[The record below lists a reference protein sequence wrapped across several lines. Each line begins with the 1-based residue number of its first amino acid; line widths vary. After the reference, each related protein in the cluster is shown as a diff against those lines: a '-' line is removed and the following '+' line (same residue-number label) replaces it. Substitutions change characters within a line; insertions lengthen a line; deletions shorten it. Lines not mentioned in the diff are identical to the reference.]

1 MLTNQHFMAS
11 TPDQLR
17 LTQQGLNQQLSNQ
30 LDSSP
35 ASADGANE
43 DRVAVILTGY
53 GEVEDYDNFATYNRL
68 ALDVLTRK
76 FAPIPKL
83 ITPAMSWYL
92 ANADRKEWEE
102 ENDHFVSPHNAIF
115 EQQRAGIE
123 ARLQEQWGD
132 RVSVFKAFNFCP
144 PFLPEQVVARIKEQG
159 FNKILIYPL
168 LVVDSIF
175 TSGIALEQI
184 NKGIQASTEGDH
196 HWVEGIRYIPS
207 FFDRPAYINLL
218 ARQVEERIAQNLASN
233 YYASEIGI
241 VLMNHGCPEEASGYV
256 TGIRESQGLYDRVR
270 DKLVNRF
277 PLISVGWLNHDTPF
291 VDWTKPDADQAA
303 NNLIELGAKTIL
315 FVPIGF
321 ATDNHE
327 TILDVNSIIDQL
339 QEKHAGITFERMDC
353 VNDHPEFL
361 QMVANW
367 ANPEIEALFS
377 ASVSVNPALAV
388 ATANGHSEHPWHQ
401 HSH

>member
-1 MLTNQHFMAS
+1 MAT

-17 LTQQGLNQQLSNQ
+17 LTQQRLNHQLS
-30 LDSSP
+30 DSSDFTP
-35 ASADGANE
+35 PSSDGSGA

-68 ALDVLTRK
+68 ALNVLTRK
-76 FAPIPKL
+76 FAPIPKV

-92 ANADRKEWEE
+92 ANSDRQEWEIK
-102 ENDHFVSPHNAIF
+102 NDHFISPHNAIF

-123 ARLQEQWGD
+123 TCLQARWGD
-132 RVSVFKAFNFCP
+132 RVQVFKAFNFCP
-144 PFLPEQVVARIKEQG
+144 PFLPEQVVGRIKEQG

-184 NKGIQASTEGDH
+184 NQGLEASTEGDR

-207 FFDRPAYINLL
+207 FFDRPAYIDLL
-218 ARQVEERIAQNLASN
+218 ARQVEDRVSADLASD
-233 YYASEIGI
+233 YYLSQIGI
-241 VLMNHGCPEEASGYV
+241 VLMNHGCPEEANGYV
-256 TGIRESQGLYDRVR
+256 TGIRESQGLYDQVR

-291 VDWTKPDADQAA
+291 VKWTKPDADQAA
-303 NNLIELGAKTIL
+303 ENLIELGAKAIL

-339 QEKHAGITFERMDC
+339 HKDHPHIAIERMDC

-361 QMVANW
+361 QMVADW

-377 ASVSVNPALAV
+377 ESVSVNPPLAA
-388 ATANGHSEHPWHQ
+388 ATADAHSDHPWHQ